1 MVKMEENNIRIYQK
15 KSGQKFKQ
23 IDICKYPA
31 NEDWKHLFEN
41 YAIITHFG
49 IDLPDGFNPKNAKK
63 GLWIQRV
70 QLKEDINKS
79 LLDLYSLIEDSKL
92 ETPRTKKTIGDSLLK
107 SLENCL
113 NVDNNEHKSPPNVTV
128 KQFPDDNYTPISEPK
143 KESYLSIKYKD
154 PEIEKKI
161 KTIID
166 LVKNLDVKNPKI
178 DQLLYKLA
186 KSKPS

>member
-1 MVKMEENNIRIYQK
+1 MGKSNIRIYQK
-15 KSGQKFKQ
+15 EQQESSQ
-23 IDICKYPA
+23 IGLCKYPT
-31 NEDWKHLFEN
+31 NDELKYLFKH
-41 YAIITHFG
+41 YD
-49 IDLPDGFNPKNAKK
+49 IDTYLKIKLPEGFNPKNAKK

-79 LLDLYSLIEDSKL
+79 LPDLYSLIEDSKL

-113 NVDNNEHKSPPNVTV
+113 NVNNNEHKSPPNVTV
-128 KQFPDDNYTPISEPK
+128 KQFPDDNYKPVSEPK
-143 KESYLSIKYKD
+143 KESYLSIKYKN